1 MAEFREQI
9 KLISTLRA
17 RCRECDEDLYRE
29 RINLHRTD
37 LALGRAKQRQTVVDA
52 DRDRRIAELRAR
64 MERLNASLGQL
75 REEDRQLADW
85 FARLAAQQQLL
96 EHLQKNLVAIEN
108 RIEEMRR
115 RLEELRQTDPLPA
128 DEIAALE
135 AELEKL
141 ESARSDIN
149 AGINQA
155 TENLHDLDAEKQG
168 KQQRRDELK
177 RSMDDLRQQL
187 RDTQGQLTELL
198 QPSFQNTDAVES
210 KRKEILATSERLKNN
225 CGDCEGDL
233 HKAIGDLYVNPHPRE
248 GLANLDDRT
257 PFLLLPVRI
266 ETIFVPSELKTADA
280 TRPSCPES
288 TATSFPVAR
297 STIDTD

>member
-115 RLEELRQTDPLPA
+115 RLEEL
-128 DEIAALE
+128 
-135 AELEKL
+135 
-141 ESARSDIN
+141 
-149 AGINQA
+149 
-155 TENLHDLDAEKQG
+155 
-168 KQQRRDELK
+168 
-177 RSMDDLRQQL
+177 
-187 RDTQGQLTELL
+187 
-198 QPSFQNTDAVES
+198 
-210 KRKEILATSERLKNN
+210 
-225 CGDCEGDL
+225 
-233 HKAIGDLYVNPHPRE
+233 
-248 GLANLDDRT
+248 
-257 PFLLLPVRI
+257 
-266 ETIFVPSELKTADA
+266 
-280 TRPSCPES
+280 
-288 TATSFPVAR
+288 
-297 STIDTD
+297 